1 MHPKV
6 KGSILNQM
14 FVCIEQHIIK
24 AVDDE
29 DLAFTISKKKMLPQI
44 DDTSKKETWY
54 SLVPKLHMVCLSHAK

>member
-1 MHPKV
+1 
-6 KGSILNQM
+6 M